1 MARVAM
7 VTRTVS
13 YLKCEVMALD
23 TVAGEVKTFTIDY
36 TGAHKDDEKILKDL
50 KKDWLLADVAL
61 VKIISKTEV
70 EQLYG
75 MREDDF
81 IKYATPMES
90 RTSKI

>member
-23 TVAGEVKTFTIDY
+23 TVAGEVKTVTIDY

-90 RTSKI
+90 RSSKI